1 MRKHIDLS
9 EEKLKSIKPDDII
22 AITLAAGGAMGDPS
36 AIELVD
42 KKLRVYY
49 THFGEIDNSKLK
61 KVIPFLDTLR
71 VAFDDIEGVGDDWVG
86 LYAGYGNYLF
96 VRPELKE
103 PILRFVEDNYGD
115 SKLSLTVEL
124 YSHWYDALEA
134 VKNN

>member
-1 MRKHIDLS
+1 M
-9 EEKLKSIKPDDII
+9 
-22 AITLAAGGAMGDPS
+22 
-36 AIELVD
+36 
-42 KKLRVYY
+42 
-49 THFGEIDNSKLK
+49 
-61 KVIPFLDTLR
+61 
-71 VAFDDIEGVGDDWVG
+71 AFDDIEGVGDDWVG

-103 PILRFVEDNYGD
+103 PILRFVEDNYGG